1 MGRRRHD
8 CNVGEISECLIIPF
22 RDRPFFFQELLH
34 QFQLS
39 NADGSMQIRQAIVEP
54 DLHMEEFES
63 LVFRLRREVP
73 RVFCTFRIAGEN
85 HSSTAGG
92 DGLVSI
98 EAYNTSISGCTYM
111 ESLVMNLAGSY
122 IIFIYT

>member
-1 MGRRRHD
+1 MF
-8 CNVGEISECLIIPF
+8 NLVSLIPF
-22 RDRPFFFQELLH
+22 VRGERMNGMPEWPCR
-34 QFQLS
+34 

-63 LVFRLRREVP
+63 LVFGLGREVP
-73 RVFCTFRIAGEN
+73 RVFCTFRVAGEN

-98 EAYNTSISGCTYM
+98 EADNTSISECTYM
-111 ESLVMNLAGSY
+111 APFVANSDGS
-122 IIFIYT
+122 